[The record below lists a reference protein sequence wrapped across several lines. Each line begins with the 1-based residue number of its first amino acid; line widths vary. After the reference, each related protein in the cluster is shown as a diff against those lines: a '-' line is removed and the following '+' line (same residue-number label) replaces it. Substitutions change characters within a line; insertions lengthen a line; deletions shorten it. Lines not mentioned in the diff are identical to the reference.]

1 MSNRAKHVLAVAMML
16 IFTSTIGFGSSV
28 RDESPATDSGHADK
42 EKKISSDKKE
52 SHSKD
57 SDKKTVKKPK
67 AAKPK
72 ETAAAHAGGHSSSSM
87 TPEDAMKQLLEGNK
101 RHMSYKYANP
111 NRSQQCRLQNAKGQ
125 HPNAVI
131 LGCSDSRVPPEII
144 FDQGV
149 GDLFVVRTAGHV
161 VDSTALGSIEYAVEH
176 LGAKLIVVL
185 GHERCG
191 AVDATLKGG
200 EAPGNLK
207 SIVDSIKPAVEKAKL
222 KPNHSHDCDTLC
234 SSVKMNVKQQ
244 IENIKKNSPIL
255 AEFIQDGVLKVVGAY
270 YDLNSGEVKL
280 TYIPSLI

>member
-1 MSNRAKHVLAVAMML
+1 MLNRAQRVLAVTMVL
-16 IFTSTIGFGSSV
+16 IFTATIGIGSSI
-28 RDESPATDSGHADK
+28 RDESPSTDSGHSDK
-42 EKKISSDKKE
+42 EKKSSSEKKD

-57 SDKKTVKKPK
+57 YDKKVVKKPT

-72 ETAAAHAGGHSSSSM
+72 ETAAAHSGSHASPSV
-87 TPEDAMKQLLEGNK
+87 TPEDVMKRLLEGNK
-101 RHMSYKYANP
+101 RHISYKHANP
-111 NRSQQCRLQNAKGQ
+111 NRNQQSRLQNAKGQ

-176 LGAKLIVVL
+176 LGTKLIVVL

-222 KPNHSHDCDTLC
+222 KPSHSHDCDTLC
-234 SSVKMNVKQQ
+234 SSVKMNIKQQ

-270 YDLNSGEVKL
+270 YDLDSGEVKL